1 MGPWSPI
8 TRLAPSTNWGRHGK
22 ISSDVRY
29 SRGRVILDFKL
40 TEYKRPSQQ
49 NGFIKFAIKNGY
61 TVVYVYGKI

>member
-1 MGPWSPI
+1 MNPP
-8 TRLAPSTNWGRHGK
+8 HGK

-40 TEYKRPSQQ
+40 TEYKRQLQ
-49 NGFIKFAIKNGY
+49 HNAFIKFAIKNGY